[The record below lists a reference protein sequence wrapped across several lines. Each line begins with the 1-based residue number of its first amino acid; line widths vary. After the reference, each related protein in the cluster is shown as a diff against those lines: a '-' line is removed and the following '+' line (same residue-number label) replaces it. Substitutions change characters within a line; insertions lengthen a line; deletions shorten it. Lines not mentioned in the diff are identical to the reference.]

1 LFLVFLNNLVQML
14 NFVRKINIS
23 RFSITDKRG
32 FHFSCSLMESR
43 KVTVREAIREAIS
56 DEIIRDPNVFI
67 MGEEVAQYQGAY
79 KITKGL
85 YDKFGVSR
93 VVDTPIT
100 ESGFTG
106 LAVGAAMAGTRP
118 VVEFMTWNFALQAI
132 DHIVNTAS
140 RSHYMSGGT
149 IRCPVTFRGINGPPT
164 GVAAQHSM
172 DFSAW
177 YGSLP
182 GLKVFSPYDC
192 EDARGLLK
200 SAIRDEDPCIVLENE
215 ILYNFTFELSDE
227 AQSPDFLIPI
237 GKAKIMREGTD
248 VTVVAHSR
256 MVGEALKAAE
266 QLHREEGIS
275 VEVINLRTIRPLD
288 TETIINSIKKT
299 HRLVTTDEGLPQFG
313 VGSEIIT
320 VANEFAF
327 DYLDA
332 QPERITTAD
341 VPMPYSKSIEDFC
354 LPQAINIIHA
364 IKRTLFRKK

>member
-1 LFLVFLNNLVQML
+1 MLSQCKSVFKNLKVTKRSFHASTVVL
-14 NFVRKINIS
+14 EARK
-23 RFSITDKRG
+23 
-32 FHFSCSLMESR
+32 L
-43 KVTVREAIREAIS
+43 TVREAIREAID
-56 DEIIRDPNVFI
+56 DEIVRDPTVFL

-79 KITKGL
+79 KISKGL
-85 YDKFGVSR
+85 YDKFGPDR
-93 VVDTPIT
+93 VIDTPIT

-149 IRCPVTFRGINGPPT
+149 ITCPITFRGINGPPT

-172 DFSAW
+172 DFAAW

-182 GLKVFSPYDC
+182 GLKVFAPYDC

-200 SAIRDEDPCIVLENE
+200 TAIRDPDPCVVLENE
-215 ILYNFTFELSDE
+215 IMYNATFELSDE
-227 AQSPDFLIPI
+227 AQKTDFLIPI

-266 QLHREEGIS
+266 TLAAEGIS
-275 VEVINLRTIRPLD
+275 VEVINLRSIRPLD
-288 TETIINSIKKT
+288 VDTIIASVKKT
-299 HRLVTTDEGLPQFG
+299 HRLVSAEEGFPQHG
-313 VGSEIIT
+313 VGAEIIAL
-320 VANEFAF
+320 ANEFAF

-332 QPERITTAD
+332 NPERVTSAD
-341 VPMPYSKSIEDFC
+341 VPIPYSKSIEDIA
-354 LPQAINIIHA
+354 LPQAANIINA
-364 IKRTLFRKK
+364 IKRTTFRRNE

>member
-1 LFLVFLNNLVQML
+1 ML
-14 NFVRKINIS
+14 LLKKQKKNYLKQQTTFNDR
-23 RFSITDKRG
+23 RG
-32 FHFSCSLMESR
+32 FRKSVFSLDV
-43 KVTVREAIREAIS
+43 KKLTVREAIREAIAEEIVR
-56 DEIIRDPNVFI
+56 DEKVFI

-85 YDKFGVSR
+85 YDRFGPER
-93 VVDTPIT
+93 VIDTPIT

-118 VVEFMTWNFALQAI
+118 IVEFMTWNFALQAI

-149 IRCPVTFRGINGPPT
+149 IKCPVTFRGINGPPT

-200 SAIRDEDPCIVLENE
+200 TAIRDNDPCVVLENE
-215 ILYNFTFELSDE
+215 IMYNASFELSEE
-227 AQSPDFLIPI
+227 ARSVDFLIPV

-248 VTVVAHSR
+248 VTVVTHSR

-266 QLHREEGIS
+266 QLSKEGIS
-275 VEVINLRTIRPLD
+275 VEVINLRSIRPLD
-288 TETIINSIKKT
+288 VETIVNSIKKT
-299 HRLVTTDEGLPQFG
+299 HRLVTAEEGFPQQG
-313 VGSEIIT
+313 VGAEIIT
-320 VANEFAF
+320 LANEYAF

-332 QPERITTAD
+332 NPERVTSAD
-341 VPMPYSKSIEDFC
+341 VPIPYSKSIEDHS
-354 LPQAINIIHA
+354 LPQAHNVVNA
-364 IKRTLFRKK
+364 IKRTLYRKK

>member
-1 LFLVFLNNLVQML
+1 M
-14 NFVRKINIS
+14 
-23 RFSITDKRG
+23 
-32 FHFSCSLMESR
+32 
-43 KVTVREAIREAIS
+43 TVREAIREAIA
-56 DEIIRDPNVFI
+56 DEIKKDSRVFVI
-67 MGEEVAQYQGAY
+67 GEEVAQYQGAY

-85 YDKFGVSR
+85 FDKFGDSR
-93 VVDTPIT
+93 IIDTPIT

-106 LAVGAAMAGTRP
+106 LAVGAAFAGVRP
-118 VVEFMTWNFALQAI
+118 VVEYMTMNFALQAI

-149 IRCPVTFRGINGPPT
+149 IKCPITFRGINGPPT

-172 DFSAW
+172 CFAAW

-192 EDARGLLK
+192 EDARGLIK
-200 SAIRDEDPCIVLENE
+200 TAIRDDDPCVILENE
-215 ILYNFTFELSDE
+215 ILYNYTFELSD
-227 AQSPDFLIPI
+227 AVQDPDFVIPV
-237 GKAKIMREGTD
+237 GKAKVMREGKD

-256 MVGEALKAAE
+256 MVGESLKAAD
-266 QLHREEGIS
+266 QLAQEGIS

-299 HRLVTTDEGLPQFG
+299 HRLVTAEEGFPQHG
-313 VGSEIIT
+313 VGAEIIT
-320 VANEFAF
+320 QANEFAF

-341 VPMPYSKSIEDFC
+341 VPIPYSKSIEDFS
-354 LPQAINIIHA
+354 LPQAHNIVNA
-364 IKRTLFRKK
+364 IRRVLYRNK

>member
-1 LFLVFLNNLVQML
+1 MDP
-14 NFVRKINIS
+14 RK
-23 RFSITDKRG
+23 
-32 FHFSCSLMESR
+32 L
-43 KVTVREAIREAIS
+43 TVREAIREAIA
-56 DEIIRDPNVFI
+56 DEIVRDPTVFI

-85 YDKFGVSR
+85 FDKFGPDR
-93 VVDTPIT
+93 VIDTPIT

-106 LAVGAAMAGTRP
+106 LAVGASMAGTRP

-140 RSHYMSGGT
+140 RTHYMSGGT
-149 IRCPVTFRGINGPPT
+149 IQCPVTFRGINGPPT

-172 DFSAW
+172 DFAPW

-192 EDARGLLK
+192 EDARGLMK
-200 SAIRDEDPCIVLENE
+200 TAIRDNDPCVVLENE
-215 ILYNFTFELSDE
+215 IMYNFTFELSDE

-248 VTVVAHSR
+248 VTVVSHSR
-256 MVGEALKAAE
+256 MVGECLKAAE
-266 QLHREEGIS
+266 QLSKEGIS
-275 VEVINLRTIRPLD
+275 VEVINLRSIRPLD

-299 HRLVTTDEGLPQFG
+299 HRLVTAEEAFPQSG
-313 VGSEIIT
+313 IGAEIIT
-320 VANEFAF
+320 MANEYAF

-332 QPERITTAD
+332 NPERITSAD
-341 VPMPYSKSIEDFC
+341 VPIPYSKTIEDIS
-354 LPQAINIIHA
+354 LPQAHNVVNA

>member
-1 LFLVFLNNLVQML
+1 M
-14 NFVRKINIS
+14 
-23 RFSITDKRG
+23 
-32 FHFSCSLMESR
+32 
-43 KVTVREAIREAIS
+43 TVREAIREAIAEELVR
-56 DEIIRDPNVFI
+56 DERVFI

-85 YDKFGVSR
+85 FDKFGPER
-93 VVDTPIT
+93 VIDTPIT

-106 LAVGAAMAGTRP
+106 LAVGASFAGTRP

-140 RSHYMSGGT
+140 RSHYMSGGQ
-149 IRCPVTFRGINGPPT
+149 IKSPITFRGINGPPT

-172 DFSAW
+172 DFAPW

-200 SAIRDEDPCIVLENE
+200 TAIRDDDPCVVLENE
-215 ILYNFTFELSDE
+215 IMYNLSFELSSE
-227 AQSPDFLIPI
+227 ALSPDFLIPI

-256 MVGEALKAAE
+256 MVGECLKAAE
-266 QLHREEGIS
+266 QLAKEGVS
-275 VEVINLRTIRPLD
+275 VEVINLRSIRPLD
-288 TETIINSIKKT
+288 IDTIVKSIKKT
-299 HRLVTTDEGLPQFG
+299 HRLVTAEEAFPQG
-313 VGSEIIT
+313 GIGAEIIT
-320 VANEFAF
+320 LANEFAF

-341 VPMPYSKSIEDFC
+341 VPIPYSKSIEDIS
-354 LPQAINIIHA
+354 LPQAHNVINA
-364 IKRTLFRKK
+364 IKRTLYRQK